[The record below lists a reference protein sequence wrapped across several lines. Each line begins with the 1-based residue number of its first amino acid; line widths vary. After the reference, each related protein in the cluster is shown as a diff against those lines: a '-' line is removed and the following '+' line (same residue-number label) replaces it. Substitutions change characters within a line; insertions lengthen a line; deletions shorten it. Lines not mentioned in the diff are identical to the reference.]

1 MLWDRIQQ
9 LSEILSLFFCIGFSI
24 VSLVWNSNLVVR
36 TVAGSQKAVDV
47 ITSSVD
53 SAGSVFSKIY
63 QRFQSNEA
71 LRKERDSYAKL
82 VDEYKI
88 YSHDLQI
95 LQTEN
100 QVLRKELEFQPKLEY
115 PTIRAEVL
123 SVRLNSIYRT
133 IVINKG
139 KSDKIYPFMPV
150 ISRAVNESGEL
161 IPAIVG
167 KVIASNSNSAVVQPI
182 INSNFNM
189 GVQVEGGSLW
199 AILSGNS
206 GRGTYVILNFLDSG
220 VIINPKPYAQI
231 GPVINDDSVFE
242 KVGIAGREVY
252 SSNGGGVFPAGLPIG
267 VIVEEGPRSGSF
279 KTAFVKPYVKFDEL
293 HFVTIIK
300 KLPDKW
306 VEDWPEEKNII
317 IENPFYGE
325 LNFPGEESNEATKL
339 AHKENKVQPPVV
351 KPVIELNQNKE
362 KKQISVPLPQKK
374 IDQPSKKMPTVDEE
388 EEEMLRKI
396 DGGSP

>member
-1 MLWDRIQQ
+1 MLWDKIQQ

-24 VSLVWNSNLVVR
+24 ISLVWNSNLVVK
-36 TVAGSQKAVDV
+36 TVASSQKAVDV

-53 SAGSVFSKIY
+53 SAGGVFSRVY
-63 QRFQSNEA
+63 QRIQSNDA
-71 LRKERDSYAKL
+71 LRRERDSYAKL

-88 YSHDLQI
+88 YSHDNKI
-95 LQTEN
+95 LLGEN
-100 QVLRKELEFQPKLEY
+100 VTLRKELEFQPKLDY
-115 PTIRAEVL
+115 PSTRAEVL

-150 ISRAVNESGEL
+150 ISRAVNESGDI

-167 KVIASNSNSAVVQPI
+167 KVIASNSSSAVIQPI

-220 VIINPKPYAQI
+220 VIINPKLYSQI
-231 GPVINDDSVFE
+231 GPTQADDTGLE

-267 VIVEEGPRSGSF
+267 VIVEEGPRAGSF

-293 HFVTIIK
+293 QFVTIIK

-306 VEDWPEEKNII
+306 VEDWPEEKNIT
-317 IENPFYGE
+317 IENPYYGE
-325 LNFPGEESNEATKL
+325 LNFPGEEPDVKQGA
-339 AHKENKVQPPVV
+339 KEQKPIHAKPNISEVKELTNKKTNTTQPQPS
-351 KPVIELNQNKE
+351 I
-362 KKQISVPLPQKK
+362 KKQEPI
-374 IDQPSKKMPTVDEE
+374 KKMPSVDDEE
-388 EEEMLRKI
+388 EEVLRKLE
-396 DGGSP
+396 GNQ

>member
-9 LSEILSLFFCIGFSI
+9 LSEILSLLFCIGFSI
-24 VSLVWNSNLVVR
+24 VSLFWNSNLVVR
-36 TVAGSQKAVDV
+36 TVASSQKAVDV

-53 SAGSVFSKIY
+53 SAGGVFSGLY
-63 QRFQSNEA
+63 QRFQSNEV

-82 VDEYKI
+82 VDEYKV
-88 YSHDLQI
+88 YSHDIKI
-95 LQTEN
+95 LQNEN
-100 QVLRKELEFQPKLEY
+100 QSLRKELEFQPSSNY

-167 KVIASNSNSAVVQPI
+167 KVIASNSSSAVVQPI

-220 VIINPKPYAQI
+220 VIINPKLYSQI
-231 GPVINDDSVFE
+231 GPMIPDEHGLE

-252 SSNGGGVFPAGLPIG
+252 SSNGGGIFPAGLPIG
-267 VIVEEGPRSGSF
+267 IIVEEGPRAGSF

-293 HFVTIIK
+293 QFVTIIK

-306 VEDWPEEKNII
+306 VEDWPEEKNIT

-325 LNFPGEESNEATKL
+325 LNFPGEEPDSGKSGSKDLKSATVTPKPL
-339 AHKENKVQPPVV
+339 DVNNREN
-351 KPVIELNQNKE
+351 I
-362 KKQISVPLPQKK
+362 KKQIAPPVIKKPESRKK
-374 IDQPSKKMPTVDEE
+374 IPIVDEE
-388 EEEMLRKI
+388 EEEMIRKI
-396 DGGSP
+396 DGNQ

>member
-9 LSEILSLFFCIGFSI
+9 LSEILSLLFCIGFSI
-24 VSLVWNSNLVVR
+24 VSLVWNSNLVVK
-36 TVAGSQKAVDV
+36 TVASSQKAVDV

-53 SAGSVFSKIY
+53 SAGGIFSRVY
-63 QRFQSNEA
+63 QRIQSNDA

-88 YSHDLQI
+88 YSHDNKI
-95 LQTEN
+95 LLNEN
-100 QVLRKELEFQPKLEY
+100 INLRKELEFQPKIDY
-115 PTIRAEVL
+115 PTTRAEVL

-139 KSDKIYPFMPV
+139 KADKIYPFMPV
-150 ISRAVNESGEL
+150 ISRAVNESGDI

-167 KVIASNSNSAVVQPI
+167 KVIASNSSSAVVQPI

-220 VIINPKPYAQI
+220 VIINPKLYSQI
-231 GPVINDDSVFE
+231 GPVLADENGLE
-242 KVGIAGREVY
+242 KVGIAGREIY

-267 VIVEEGPRSGSF
+267 VIVEEGPRAGSF
-279 KTAFVKPYVKFDEL
+279 KTAYVKPYVKFDEL
-293 HFVTIIK
+293 NYVTIIK

-306 VEDWPEEKNII
+306 VEDWPEEKNIT

-325 LNFPGEESNEATKL
+325 LNFPGEEPESKQTPKDQKLTVLKPQVSEQRDISKKPMSNSPT
-339 AHKENKVQPPVV
+339 PTP
-351 KPVIELNQNKE
+351 
-362 KKQISVPLPQKK
+362 KKQEVM
-374 IDQPSKKMPTVDEE
+374 KKMPLLDEDDE
-388 EEEMLRKI
+388 DVLRKLE
-396 DGGSP
+396 GNSP

>member
-24 VSLVWNSNLVVR
+24 VSLFWNSNLVVV
-36 TVAGSQKAVDV
+36 TVASSQKAVDV

-53 SAGSVFSKIY
+53 SAGGIFSGLY

-82 VDEYKI
+82 VDEYKV
-88 YSHDLQI
+88 YSHDIKVLQND
-95 LQTEN
+95 N
-100 QVLRKELEFQPKLEY
+100 QSLRKELEFQPNINY

-167 KVIASNSNSAVVQPI
+167 KVIASNSSSAVVQPI

-220 VIINPKPYAQI
+220 VIINPKLYSQI
-231 GPVINDDSVFE
+231 GPIVPDEHGLE

-267 VIVEEGPRSGSF
+267 IIVEEGPRAGSF
-279 KTAFVKPYVKFDEL
+279 KTAFVKPHVKFDEL
-293 HFVTIIK
+293 QFVTIIK

-306 VEDWPEEKNII
+306 VEDWPEEKNIT

-325 LNFPGEESNEATKL
+325 LNFPGEEPEGKSTG
-339 AHKENKVQPPVV
+339 KELKSTPVIV
-351 KPVIELNQNKE
+351 KPTDVNNRENI
-362 KKQISVPLPQKK
+362 KKQIPPPTVKKPEIKKK
-374 IDQPSKKMPTVDEE
+374 IPIVDEE
-388 EEEMLRKI
+388 EEEMIRNI
-396 DGGSP
+396 DGNQ